1 MHVENNLFKMKSLT
15 EERNRM
21 LKLMKFSFDDN
32 SADVL
37 AEENINSSTSH
48 EWTEESAEQFN
59 ENVLYKLQLLKEEEL
74 REQEEENDLGFESE
88 EDEEGF
94 VNYAEQYFEK
104 LLGIEMEDIIS
115 EQKPLLGPG
124 SKGYGKRK
132 SRRRKRK
139 YKRQEFY
146 DNIRDIFKGG
156 GGKPK
161 TKKLKNLKRKLKDS
175 GKDLRQWFRGTM
187 RDLRN
192 KWRDMKF
199 ATKKKFLR
207 LGRKLRKGLKLTIG
221 KYKPSERNEMLS
233 SDTFTVD
240 TPFEEWDELLTNK
253 YAKKMVSLMRSGS
266 QRAWEEL
273 KQDEENKGFA
283 VAAVEYFME
292 TYHEKKWKKVTVGV
306 DHDEIIEKIP
316 IENETEPEDP
326 KFEPIEIPFPT
337 HTKGAK
343 LFEDNEYTLDKADGL
358 KKEVELF
365 IDKLKDAMSELDPPE
380 GKPKA
385 ALTSLQVDA
394 SCSRFRNDVP
404 GSPNM
409 SFYELAQKRIETTT
423 KYIKQEL
430 KKIGVIVHED
440 YVESFNASGSNGDG
454 SSGPNPP
461 KGFSYVPVG
470 KGVPMNENCP
480 SNVDVCKVG
489 GKEVNRNEAGAP
501 HADKKEYDKY
511 KYVSGFLDIILNTNK
526 IRAGGG
532 LPPDEDEKFEA
543 LTIPTVEYPITF
555 YTPPK
560 DPFTIRLPKINLRF
574 KGRGRPTYLPP
585 RRTKKQRSISCPAFD

>member
-1 MHVENNLFKMKSLT
+1 LHVENNLFKMKSLT

-574 KGRGRPTYLPP
+574 KGSGRPTYLPP
-585 RRTKKQRSISCPAFD
+585 RRTKRQRSISCPAFD

>member
-1 MHVENNLFKMKSLT
+1 MKSLT
-15 EERNRM
+15 EEQKRM
-21 LKLMKFSFDDN
+21 RELMGFTYEDN
-32 SADVL
+32 SHDVL
-37 AEENINSSTSH
+37 SEQNIKSSTSY

-59 ENVLYKLQLLKEEEL
+59 ENVLYKLQLLKEEDL
-74 REQEEENDLGFESE
+74 NEEENDLGFESE

-94 VNYAEQYFEK
+94 LNYAEQYFEK
-104 LLGIEMEDIIS
+104 LLGAELDELMESDNNDSIVMV
-115 EQKPLLGPG
+115 EQGRGADWLYKLIK
-124 SKGYGKRK
+124 KGKGKRK
-132 SRRRKRK
+132 ARRRKRRRK
-139 YKRQEFY
+139 IEDFF
-146 DNIRDIFKGG
+146 DSIFGG

-161 TKKLKNLKRKLKDS
+161 TKKLKNLKRKLKNS

-192 KWRDMKF
+192 KWREMKF

-207 LGRKLRKGLKLTIG
+207 LGRKLRSGLKLTIG

-240 TPFEEWDELLTNK
+240 TPFEEWDELLNSK
-253 YAKKMVSLMRSGS
+253 YAKKMVSLMKSGS

-273 KQDEENKGFA
+273 KQDKENKGFA

-292 TYHEKKWKKVTVGV
+292 TYKEKKWKKVTVGV

-316 IENETEPEDP
+316 IENETEPEDR

-337 HTKGAK
+337 YTKGSK
-343 LFEDNEYTLDKADGL
+343 LFEDNEYTLDNAKGL
-358 KKEVELF
+358 KEEVELF
-365 IDKLKDAMSELDPPE
+365 IDKLKDEMSKLNPPE
-380 GKPKA
+380 GKPRA

-470 KGVPMNENCP
+470 KGVPMDENCP

-489 GKEVNRNEAGAP
+489 GKEVNRNEAGTP

-511 KYVSGFLDIILNTNK
+511 KYVGGFLDIILNTNK
-526 IRAGGG
+526 IRGGG
-532 LPPDEDEKFEA
+532 VLPPDEDEKFEVIS
-543 LTIPTVEYPITF
+543 TETVEYPITF

-560 DPFTIRLPKINLRF
+560 DPFTFRLPKINLRF
-574 KGRGRPTYLPP
+574 KSKGRPTHLPP
-585 RRTKKQRSISCPAFD
+585 RRTRRQRSISCPAFD

>member
-1 MHVENNLFKMKSLT
+1 MKSLT